1 VARRVG
7 DNDQVSGLRR
17 NIPGTLLQAGMGNK
31 KTVMAQADVDIQ
43 RVAFTEDA
51 GRRLEMAVIPT
62 GNLQIFKIF
71 RKQAGKMDS

>member
-1 VARRVG
+1 M
-7 DNDQVSGLRR
+7 Q
-17 NIPGTLLQAGMGNK
+17 TGMGNK

-43 RVAFTEDA
+43 RVALTEGA

-71 RKQAGKMDS
+71 GKQAGKMDS